1 MIPAYIDLQVNGFA
15 GVDFNTDGVS
25 TPDIR
30 RACDAV
36 AEGGVQSFLATFTTE
51 FMPNMCGRI
60 RRVIQARKEDSVIA
74 AMIAGIH
81 IEGPFI
87 SAVHGYVG
95 AHPADGVIVPNVDDM
110 ARLIDAGEG
119 MVKLVT
125 LAPECDENCAVT
137 RYLSDAGIRVA
148 AGHTDATIDDL
159 KAACDAGMTLFTH
172 IGNGCPATMHRHDN
186 IVQRALSLR
195 DRLTYTFIADG
206 AHIPFFALR
215 NYIDLVGIDRTIIV
229 TDAMSA
235 AGLGPGRYRIG
246 RMEVE
251 VGEDQ
256 VARQPGS
263 TLLAGAAVT
272 MPQAAK
278 NLQEK
283 LGFTKEEINKMMF
296 VNPGMILGK

>member
-1 MIPAYIDLQVNGFA
+1 MTPSFIDLQVNGFA
-15 GVDFNTDGVS
+15 GVDFNADGVS
-25 TPDIR
+25 TTDIR
-30 RACDAV
+30 RACEAMRQ
-36 AEGGVQSFLATFTTE
+36 GGVSSFLATITTE
-51 FMPNMCGRI
+51 FIPKMYGRI
-60 RRVIQARKEDSVIA
+60 RRIIEARDEDPLIA
-74 AMIAGIH
+74 SMITGIH

-87 SAVHGYVG
+87 SPAHGYVG
-95 AHPADGVIVPNVDDM
+95 AHPVDGVVLPNVED
-110 ARLIDAGEG
+110 AAKLIDAGDG
-119 MVKLVT
+119 LVKLVT

-137 RYLSDAGIRVA
+137 LYLVNAGIRVA
-148 AGHTDATIDDL
+148 AGHTDTSIDHL
-159 KAACDAGMTLFTH
+159 KAACDAGLSLFTH
-172 IGNGCPATMHRHDN
+172 LGNGCPATMHRHDN
-186 IVQRALSLR
+186 IVQRAISLR
-195 DRLTYTFIADG
+195 NYLQYSFIADG

-272 MPQAAK
+272 MPQAAE
-278 NLQEK
+278 NLKEK
-283 LGFTKEEINKMMF
+283 LGFSPEDIFKMTS
-296 VNPGMILGK
+296 VNPGKFML